1 MHLRFLEV
9 ELFTYYYLDIGFTV
23 NKKVPGNFII
33 ETKRTPEFSI
43 LLMKIRLFHVLEIS
57 SGPIGVET
65 VSDETENP
73 AKTLQTFS
81 KVPLRHP
88 NRQVVF

>member
-1 MHLRFLEV
+1 MHLPFLEV
-9 ELFTYYYLDIGFTV
+9 EFFTYYYQDIDFTV

-33 ETKRTPEFSI
+33 ETKRTPEFSM

-65 VSDETENP
+65 VSDETKKP
-73 AKTLQTFS
+73 S
-81 KVPLRHP
+81 
-88 NRQVVF
+88 